1 MREWPGYVAVMGLIR
16 GTFSLS
22 NPTRPDLAPL
32 EVSALAD
39 SGAVHLCI
47 PEHLAIQLSLAE
59 LDRREVVLADGHR
72 RTVPYVGPVEV
83 RFRNRRCFTGAM
95 VLGTEVLLG
104 AIPMDDMDLVLRPQL
119 QSVDVNPESPNI
131 PVSVITGGR
140 ERHQGGR
147 PGRREP
153 WCQCSDCRRLHTL
166 TMTISHAS
174 SPPPAACATAGATA
188 GPVGAGLP

>member
-1 MREWPGYVAVMGLIR
+1 VKSVAGYGELMGLIR

-59 LDRREVVLADGHR
+59 LERRELVLADGHR

-104 AIPMDDMDLVLRPQL
+104 AINWGQYR
-119 QSVDVNPESPNI
+119 
-131 PVSVITGGR
+131 
-140 ERHQGGR
+140 
-147 PGRREP
+147 
-153 WCQCSDCRRLHTL
+153 
-166 TMTISHAS
+166 
-174 SPPPAACATAGATA
+174 
-188 GPVGAGLP
+188 

>member
-1 MREWPGYVAVMGLIR
+1 MRPEAGYGCFMRLIR
-16 GTFSLS
+16 GSFSLS

-59 LDRREVVLADGHR
+59 LERREVVLADGHR

-95 VLGTEVLLG
+95 VLGNEVLLG
-104 AIPMDDMDLVLRPQL
+104 AIPMEDMDLVLRRQL

-131 PVSVITGGR
+131 PLSV
-140 ERHQGGR
+140 
-147 PGRREP
+147 
-153 WCQCSDCRRLHTL
+153 
-166 TMTISHAS
+166 AK
-174 SPPPAACATAGATA
+174 
-188 GPVGAGLP
+188 

>member
-1 MREWPGYVAVMGLIR
+1 MGRIR

-59 LDRREVVLADGHR
+59 LDRREVVLGD
-72 RTVPYVGPVEV
+72 
-83 RFRNRRCFTGAM
+83 
-95 VLGTEVLLG
+95 EVLLG
-104 AIPMDDMDLVLRPQL
+104 AIPMEDMDLVLRPQL

-131 PVSVITGGR
+131 PLSV
-140 ERHQGGR
+140 
-147 PGRREP
+147 
-153 WCQCSDCRRLHTL
+153 
-166 TMTISHAS
+166 
-174 SPPPAACATAGATA
+174 AT
-188 GPVGAGLP
+188 